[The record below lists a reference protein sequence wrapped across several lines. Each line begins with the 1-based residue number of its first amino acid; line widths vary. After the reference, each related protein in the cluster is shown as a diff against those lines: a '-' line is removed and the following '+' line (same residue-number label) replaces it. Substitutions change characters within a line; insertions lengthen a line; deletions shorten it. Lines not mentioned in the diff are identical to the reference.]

1 MYLHEIGK
9 LGRMKMSHVI
19 ADTTDELLTM
29 VREIGVTLPWYA

>member
-19 ADTTDELLTM
+19 ADTTDEL
-29 VREIGVTLPWYA
+29 REIGVTLPWYA